1 MGLAA
6 SGLVLA
12 NGSDTVSP
20 AAGATSFVFAT
31 AVATGSSYAVT
42 IKTQPDN
49 EPCQV
54 ASGSGQVASAAVTN
68 VMVTCGHP
76 WTWVSGA
83 NTIGATGVYGTQ
95 GTAAAGTVPGARA
108 WAVSWTDSTANLW
121 LFGGTPTPGNA
132 IDTFNDLWRYSPGS
146 GQWTWVGG
154 SNALNASGVY
164 GTLGIAAPGN
174 VPGARSGSVSWI
186 DSAGV
191 LWLFGGAGFDSVGTF
206 GHLNDLWRYS
216 PGSGQWTWVAGSNT
230 VESKGV
236 YGTQGVAAAGNVPG
250 ARWFSVSWID
260 SAGDLWL
267 FGGGEGSTSAG
278 ISGELNDLWRYSPS
292 SGQWTWVS
300 GSSASDA
307 QGVYGTQGM
316 AAAGNMPGAR
326 FDSVSWTDS
335 AGNMW
340 LFGGSG
346 FDSAGT
352 SGALNDVWRYS
363 PGSDQWTWVSGSN
376 TVSATGVYG
385 TLGVA
390 AAGNV
395 PGARSGSVAWFDS
408 AGDLWLL
415 GGVGLDSA
423 GTLGYLNDLW
433 RYTPGGG
440 QWTWVGGSNALNA
453 SGVYGTLGIAAPGN
467 VPGARSGSV
476 VWLDNAG
483 KLRLFGGLGYDSTG
497 TGVLNDLW
505 VY

>member
-1 MGLAA
+1 MYSPPKIGRILATVASSVVLIAGCGGGGGGGGAPATYSIGGTLMGLAA

-236 YGTQGVAAAGNVPG
+236 YGT
-250 ARWFSVSWID
+250 
-260 SAGDLWL
+260 
-267 FGGGEGSTSAG
+267 
-278 ISGELNDLWRYSPS
+278 
-292 SGQWTWVS
+292 
-300 GSSASDA
+300 
-307 QGVYGTQGM
+307 
-316 AAAGNMPGAR
+316 
-326 FDSVSWTDS
+326 
-335 AGNMW
+335 
-340 LFGGSG
+340 
-346 FDSAGT
+346 
-352 SGALNDVWRYS
+352 
-363 PGSDQWTWVSGSN
+363 
-376 TVSATGVYG
+376 
-385 TLGVA
+385 LGVA

>member
-121 LFGGTPTPGNA
+121 LFGGTPTPRNA
-132 IDTFNDLWRYSPGS
+132 IDTF
-146 GQWTWVGG
+146 
-154 SNALNASGVY
+154 
-164 GTLGIAAPGN
+164 
-174 VPGARSGSVSWI
+174 
-186 DSAGV
+186 
-191 LWLFGGAGFDSVGTF
+191 
-206 GHLNDLWRYS
+206 NDLWRYS

-236 YGTQGVAAAGNVPG
+236 YGTRGVAAAGNVPG

-440 QWTWVGGSNALNA
+440 QWTWVGGSTTVNPK
-453 SGVYGTLGIAAPGN
+453 GVYGTLGVAAAGN

-483 KLRLFGGLGYDSTG
+483 KLWLFGGLGYDSTG
-497 TGVLNDLW
+497 TGSVLNDLW